1 MNTLERKVKRLEQR
15 MGVKPGPR
23 MIYLTPNLEDADGE
37 ETPYQFRISS
47 GVWAS
52 VFGEP
57 LTDEEIHKLR
67 EEHNEERN
75 QNEPETED

>member
-1 MNTLERKVKRLEQR
+1 MSNLYRRIERLEQR

-23 MIYLTPNLEDADGE
+23 LIYLTPNLEDADAE

-52 VFGEP
+52 VFGGP
-57 LTDEEIHKLR
+57 LTDEEIRKLR
-67 EEHNEERN
+67 G
-75 QNEPETED
+75 